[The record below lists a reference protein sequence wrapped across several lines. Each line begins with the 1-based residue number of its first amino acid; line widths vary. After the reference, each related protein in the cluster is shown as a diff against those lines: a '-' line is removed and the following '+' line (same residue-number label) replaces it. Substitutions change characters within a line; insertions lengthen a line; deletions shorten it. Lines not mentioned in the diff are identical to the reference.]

1 MIIIIMIMTIIIM
14 MMMMEISKDSRWLY
28 SCSKQVWVS
37 ATSYTHTHTLRH
49 TSLHGTFMTLVV
61 AAGWQVGSRGVTVD
75 MFFTPK
81 MTLLS
86 FHGFS
91 VHGRTFAALQRASI
105 RWCMLSQ
112 FSTVYNAQGPL
123 TTESPEA
130 PSWHSN
136 GLSAM
141 VGTGCV
147 LTGLLLLV
155 NWGDPGWW
163 RHGIVCSLPHSSPFS
178 KRHPTQRGQQFQNF
192 PAHFLPPPTKIASDH
207 TKFSYSPVRESLYK

>member
-1 MIIIIMIMTIIIM
+1 MP
-14 MMMMEISKDSRWLY
+14 LY
-28 SCSKQVWVS
+28 CSQYHIECILSIWFTDWNQTLFYSFRTVRTPLPVVS
-37 ATSYTHTHTLRH
+37 I
-49 TSLHGTFMTLVV
+49 
-61 AAGWQVGSRGVTVD
+61 
-75 MFFTPK
+75 P
-81 MTLLS
+81 TLL
-86 FHGFS
+86 
-91 VHGRTFAALQRASI
+91 VTDEPRMAV
-105 RWCMLSQ
+105 SQ

-178 KRHPTQRGQQFQNF
+178 KKHPTQRDQQFQNF

-207 TKFSYSPVRESLYK
+207 TKLAYSPVREPLYK